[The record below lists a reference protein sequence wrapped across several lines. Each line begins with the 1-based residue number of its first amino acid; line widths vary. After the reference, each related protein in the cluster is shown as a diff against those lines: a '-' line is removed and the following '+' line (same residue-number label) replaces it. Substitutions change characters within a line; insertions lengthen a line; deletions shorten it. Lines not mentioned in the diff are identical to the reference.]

1 MTSLSKFGP
10 RSRSA
15 RRADAEGELYSS
27 PAFLTYVW
35 AVLIIMVSLEAAN
48 DVFGIG
54 GPASLYELW
63 FHYFVLGA
71 AAVLIL
77 ARASFEPTARRA
89 WLAFG
94 VAMALWCV
102 GDVSW
107 TLAYGNGAAAP
118 YPSFADILWLLFYPI
133 MAIGIIR
140 LIQVRLPQFDL
151 HRWMDGL
158 AVILLVLSA
167 GFALVIQPVADHAHK
182 GRFATIVDFSYP
194 VLDVLL
200 IGAVLGVF
208 GLLAWHP
215 DRMWVLIGLGTL
227 AMTVADAIY
236 AVQQARGV
244 VTDNHYDF
252 VWTLGA
258 LLIAYAAWVRVPREQ
273 REIKKVTGLRA
284 IALPLIAQALAAG
297 LQIYALFKEIGKSER
312 IITLVV
318 LVIASV
324 QIILNRPRP
333 TSSSP
338 APPVDLEV
346 SPLRPLDTADLHV
359 GHGQGLTGGNPR

>member
-27 PAFLTYVW
+27 PAFLIYVW
-35 AVLIIMVSLEAAN
+35 TALIILVSLEAAKE
-48 DVFGIG
+48 VFRIG

-63 FHYFVLGA
+63 FHDFVLGA

-107 TLAYGNGAAAP
+107 TLAYGNPAAAP
-118 YPSFADILWLLFYPI
+118 YPSFADILWVLFYPF

-140 LIQVRLPQFDL
+140 LIQVKLPEFDL
-151 HRWMDGL
+151 HRWMDGI

-167 GFALVIQPVADHAHK
+167 GFALVIQPVAEHAHK
-182 GRFATIVDFSYP
+182 GRLATIVDFSYP

-236 AVQQARGV
+236 AIQQARGV
-244 VTDNHYDF
+244 VTDNRYDF

-258 LLIAYAAWVRVPREQ
+258 LLIAYAAWVRVPREL
-273 REIKKVTGLRA
+273 REIKKVTGLQA
-284 IALPLIAQALAAG
+284 VALPLIAQALAGG
-297 LQIYALFKEIGKSER
+297 LQIYALFKEVGKSER

-333 TSSSP
+333 ASSP
-338 APPVDLEV
+338 VTPTLDVETLSIGPLDAAEREV
-346 SPLRPLDTADLHV
+346 SH
-359 GHGQGLTGGNPR
+359 GHGLAGGDPG

>member
-1 MTSLSKFGP
+1 MTSLSRFGP

-35 AVLIIMVSLEAAN
+35 AVLILMVALEAARE
-48 DVFGIG
+48 VLGIG
-54 GPASLYELW
+54 GPASLYEIW
-63 FHYFVLGA
+63 FHDFVLGA

-77 ARASFEPTARRA
+77 ARAGFEPTARRA

-107 TLAYGNGAAAP
+107 SLAYGNGAGAP
-118 YPSFADILWLLFYPI
+118 YPSFADIFWLLFYPF

-140 LIQVRLPQFDL
+140 LIQVKLPEFEL

-167 GFALVIQPVADHAHK
+167 GFALVIQPVADHTHN
-182 GRFATIVDFSYP
+182 GRLDTIVQFSYP

-208 GLLAWHP
+208 GLMAWHP
-215 DRMWVLIGLGTL
+215 DRMWVLLGLGTL
-227 AMTVADAIY
+227 AMTVADAIF
-236 AVQQARGV
+236 AIQQSRGV

-258 LLIAYAAWVRVPREQ
+258 LLIAYAAWVRVPRER
-273 REIKKVTGLRA
+273 REIKKVTGLQA
-284 IALPLIAQALAAG
+284 VALPLIAQALAGG
-297 LQIYALFKEIGKSER
+297 LQMYALFKEVGKSER

-333 TSSSP
+333 ASGSAAP
-338 APPVDLEV
+338 ALDPEA
-346 SPLRPLDTADLHV
+346 SPLGSLDAADLHV
-359 GHGQGLTGGNPR
+359 GHRQGLA